1 MTPAGL
7 TAPRRFDH
15 REFSAEALAEAKSTA
30 TVSVCLP
37 AHNEARTIGRIVE
50 TIRADLAGEVHL
62 VDEVL
67 VADDRST
74 DATAA
79 VAASAG
85 ARVVPVATPAGWRSG
100 KGAAMATALAES
112 RGNLVVFLDADIE
125 SFSSHFVV
133 GLLGPLICDRS
144 IGFVKGAYRR
154 PLAGAPGE
162 GGRVTELTAKP
173 LLAMLHPHLACFT
186 QPLAGE
192 IAARRSVLE
201 GLSMP
206 PDYGV
211 DVAVLIDVARRIG
224 RDAMAEVDLGERRH
238 RNRRLSELAPQAR
251 SVARAIV
258 ERTSIGI
265 SAPGTGDT
273 AALATSY
280 PTIAVD
286 RRVGMPAMDGRK
298 LG

>member
-1 MTPAGL
+1 MTPATG
-7 TAPRRFDH
+7 PRHFDH
-15 REFSAEALAEAKSTA
+15 REFSAEVLAKAKKAS

-37 AHNEARTIGRIVE
+37 AHDEARTIGCIVE
-50 TIRADLAGEVHL
+50 TIRADLVDKVQL

-85 ARVVPVATPAGWRSG
+85 ATVVTVATPPRSGPG

-112 RGNLVVFLDADIE
+112 RGDLVVFLDADIE
-125 SFSSHFVV
+125 DFSSDFVV
-133 GLLGPLICDRS
+133 GLLGPLIGDRS

-154 PLAGAPGE
+154 PLAGMPGE

-173 LLAMLHPHLACFT
+173 LLTMLHPHLVCFA

-192 IAARRSVLE
+192 IAARRAVLE
-201 GLSMP
+201 GLAMP
-206 PDYGV
+206 SDYGV
-211 DVAVLIDVARRIG
+211 DVALLIDAARRIG

-238 RNRRLSELAPQAR
+238 RNRVLSELVPQAH
-251 SVARAIV
+251 SVARAIM
-258 ERTSIGI
+258 ERARISI
-265 SAPGTGDT
+265 SSPGTGNT
-273 AALATSY
+273 APMVVRY
-280 PTIAVD
+280 PTTAVD
-286 RRVGMPAMDGRK
+286 RRVGVPPTDGQK

>member
-7 TAPRRFDH
+7 TGPRRFSH
-15 REFSAEALAEAKSTA
+15 REFSAEALARSKNAT

-37 AHNEARTIGRIVE
+37 ARDEAPTIGRIVE
-50 TIRADLAGEVHL
+50 TIRADLADDVHL

-79 VAASAG
+79 VAAAAG
-85 ARVVPVATPAGWRSG
+85 ARVVPVAVPAGSQSG
-100 KGAAMATALAES
+100 KGAAMAAALDES
-112 RGNLVVFLDADIE
+112 RGDLVVFLDADIE
-125 SFSSHFVV
+125 GFSSHFVV
-133 GLLGPLICDRS
+133 GLLGPLLCDHD
-144 IGFVKGAYRR
+144 IGFVKGTYRR

-173 LLAMLHPHLACFT
+173 LLAMLHPHLACFA

-206 PDYGV
+206 SDYGV
-211 DVAVLIDVARRIG
+211 DVALLIDVARRIG
-224 RDAMAEVDLGERRH
+224 LDAMAAVDLGERRH

-251 SVARAIV
+251 SVAQAILERA
-258 ERTSIGI
+258 GI
-265 SAPGTGDT
+265 GTGVPVRRNA
-273 AALATSY
+273 AALAHRYQTVSVG
-280 PTIAVD
+280 P
-286 RRVGMPAMDGRK
+286 RVGMPATDGRK